1 MSCGDLGCCSHTT
14 SYCLTS
20 PILQVRLEA
29 HLVQEALH
37 DYHTLSTLLKSLC
50 HLPPVALTPA
60 GDRQLSFKAC
70 VLFMSMPY
78 HPICKEFI

>member
-1 MSCGDLGCCSHTT
+1 MTWDAA
-14 SYCLTS
+14 LTLVLTVS
-20 PILQVRLEA
+20 LPPSFRSGLEA